1 MITRKHAHIY
11 KYAHTSLSMSVP
23 WWHNIRPFALWQ
35 IHVIVKGRFENILV
49 GYILIYLLT
58 KSRTRAR
65 NTATRSVLL
74 IGNLAQYKED
84 NHRCFGSAN
93 TEYWIENEKA
103 TLVSSELWSWWLYES
118 INEVVNENLQTRKA
132 IISCGCFVKYLT
144 NQTLKHHCSNLKSCW
159 FDIQK
164 GVLN

>member
-1 MITRKHAHIY
+1 M
-11 KYAHTSLSMSVP
+11 
-23 WWHNIRPFALWQ
+23 
-35 IHVIVKGRFENILV
+35 
-49 GYILIYLLT
+49 
-58 KSRTRAR
+58 
-65 NTATRSVLL
+65 
-74 IGNLAQYKED
+74 
-84 NHRCFGSAN
+84 SAN

-144 NQTLKHHCSNLKSCW
+144 NQALKLHCSNLKSYW

-164 GVLN
+164 GVLNLSFRLFLSRKIEDETEKESNMWTDLVDR